1 MRSYWSFQTR
11 IRTPLWCCMFVGT
24 SRTGPIY
31 KPRCPS
37 RVFVLPSETHSSQN
51 SSFVKARL
59 FERIFTHRNVRG
71 QQALMLCLSFHHHL
85 HLLTGLIYSVVV
97 MYSKINL
104 GPAHGTKCLKRYFV
118 T

>member
-1 MRSYWSFQTR
+1 
-11 IRTPLWCCMFVGT
+11 MFVGT

-104 GPAHGTKCLKRYFV
+104 GSCTWYEVSEAVFFDLRVRSYVRKLH
-118 T
+118 